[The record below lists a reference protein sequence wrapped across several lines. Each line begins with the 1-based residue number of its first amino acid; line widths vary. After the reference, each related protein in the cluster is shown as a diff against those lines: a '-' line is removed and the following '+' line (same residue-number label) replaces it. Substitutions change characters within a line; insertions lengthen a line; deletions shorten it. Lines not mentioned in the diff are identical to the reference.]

1 MKNEKIGKLI
11 AITMLLIMVAGTI
24 ASLILI

>member
-1 MKNEKIGKLI
+1 MKNEKIGKVI
-11 AITMLLIMVAGTI
+11 AIIMLLIMLFSLV

>member
-11 AITMLLIMVAGTI
+11 AIFMLLIMVAGTI
-24 ASLILI
+24 AGLILI

>member
-1 MKNEKIGKLI
+1 MKSEKIGKII
-11 AITMLLIMVAGTI
+11 AIIMLLIMVAGTL

>member
-1 MKNEKIGKLI
+1 MKNEKIGKMI
-11 AITMLLIMVAGTI
+11 AIFMLLIMVAGTV